1 MSVHS
6 SIGRAIASG
15 ALFLGV
21 ATAPLLFA
29 GGSAAQNAPAA
40 APANMS
46 AHDAAV
52 DAARRRDYVAAL
64 DFAKKA
70 AAAGQPIDAEQLDFI
85 TSKAAKQQ
93 ADLDA
98 AAKLKASQEAA
109 ATTAQQIQARQQDE
123 YAKLA
128 KKGGAPVTNNCRQA
142 EGGQVQTATDVYAS
156 GINRGGTIGP
166 VTSEGGRK
174 GSCS

>member
-15 ALFLGV
+15 ALFFGV
-21 ATAPLLFA
+21 ATVPLLLA

-40 APANMS
+40 APATMS
-46 AHDAAV
+46 AHDAAI

-70 AAAGQPIDAEQLDFI
+70 AAAGQPIAADQLDFI
-85 TSKAAKQQ
+85 TGKAAKQQ
-93 ADLDA
+93 ADADA
-98 AAKLKASQEAA
+98 AAKLKASQVAA
-109 ATTAQQIQARQQDE
+109 AGTAQQIEERQQAD
-123 YAKLA
+123 YAKRS
-128 KKGGAPVTNNCRQA
+128 KGQGGSVTNNCQQA

-174 GSCS
+174 GSCG

>member
-1 MSVHS
+1 MRLHS

-15 ALFLGV
+15 ALFFGV
-21 ATAPLLFA
+21 ATTPLLFA
-29 GGSAAQNAPAA
+29 GVSAAQNAPAA
-40 APANMS
+40 SMS
-46 AHDAAV
+46 AHDAAI
-52 DAARRRDYVAAL
+52 DAARRKDYVAAL

-70 AAAGQPIDAEQLDFI
+70 AAAGQPIEADQLDFI

-93 ADLDA
+93 ADAEA
-98 AAKLKASQEAA
+98 AAKLKESQVAA
-109 ATTAQQIQARQQDE
+109 ANTAEQIQARQQAD
-123 YAKLA
+123 YAKR
-128 KKGGAPVTNNCRQA
+128 KGGAAVTNNCRQA

-156 GINRGGTIGP
+156 GINRGSTIGP

>member
-1 MSVHS
+1 MSREALMSVNS
-6 SIGRAIASG
+6 SIGRVIASG
-15 ALFLGV
+15 ALFFGV
-21 ATAPLLFA
+21 ATTPLLFA

-40 APANMS
+40 SMS
-46 AHDAAV
+46 AHDAAI
-52 DAARRRDYVAAL
+52 DAARRKDYVAAL

-85 TSKAAKQQ
+85 TGKAAKQQ
-93 ADLDA
+93 ADADA
-98 AAKLKASQEAA
+98 AAKLKESQVAA
-109 ATTAQQIQARQQDE
+109 ATTAEQIQARQQAE
-123 YAKLA
+123 YAKG
-128 KKGGAPVTNNCRQA
+128 KGGQVTNNCRQA

-156 GINRGGTIGP
+156 GINRGGTLGP